1 MNDNYYCP
9 NCDIFWDADEVREAG
24 WQNDPRCSFCGQPVD
39 HMGDSDPAAYDTL
52 EEMKGR

>member
-9 NCDIFWDADEVREAG
+9 HCDIYWDADDVWFADED
-24 WQNDPRCSFCGQPVD
+24 DPRCPHCNQPVD
-39 HMGDSDPAAYDTL
+39 HMGDSGPYDTL